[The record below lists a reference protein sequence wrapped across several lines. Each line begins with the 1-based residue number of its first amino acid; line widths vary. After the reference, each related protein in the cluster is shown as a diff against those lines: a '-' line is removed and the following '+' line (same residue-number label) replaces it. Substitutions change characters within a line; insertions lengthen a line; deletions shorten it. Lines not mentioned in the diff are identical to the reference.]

1 MTMKKTIVTALLCS
15 IVTAGAGANFNEKD
29 FNICTP
35 HKIIVDDL
43 VSEIQDLKDQDLIGQ
58 IEDLKFEKREKENE
72 INSIA
77 SSARNARHRAESLED
92 RLHVLSTQMGKL
104 QAAEKRKIAQGKSEI
119 EQGKR
124 EKLDNERK
132 KGKCKG
138 GLLGTFC
145 RKKYRSRI
153 KDAEKKI
160 SRGQH
165 KIKAAQNA
173 IVNLPKEK
181 AALPAK
187 IAKANAEVSSL
198 QSQLTQARTAK
209 PTVVQLRGK
218 IERLEDQNANL
229 HMQIDQLE
237 GELNVAHSTLGQCQN
252 MKKLAKAYKVL
263 KKRAQDFKAEPAL
276 CDNVDMMLDMADKA
290 FEKKGIRDAHK
301 IVCEESEVPA
311 DDFQVAVQ

>member
-1 MTMKKTIVTALLCS
+1 MKKTIVTALLCS
-15 IVTAGAGANFNEKD
+15 IVTAGAGANFEEKD
-29 FNICTP
+29 FKICTP

-43 VSEIQDLKDQDLIGQ
+43 VTEIEDLKDQDLIGQ
-58 IEDLKFEKREKENE
+58 IENLKFEKREKENE
-72 INSIA
+72 ISAIA

-92 RLHVLSTQMGKL
+92 RLHLLSTQMGKL
-104 QAAEKRKIAQGKSEI
+104 KADEKRKIAQGKAEI
-119 EQGKR
+119 EQGK
-124 EKLDNERK
+124 KDKIHNQRK
-132 KGKCKG
+132 KDKCKG

-160 SRGQH
+160 SRGQQ
-165 KIKAAQNA
+165 KITTAQNA

-218 IERLEDQNANL
+218 IERLVEQNANL
-229 HMQIDQLE
+229 HMEIDNLE
-237 GELNVAHSTLGQCQN
+237 GELSMAQGTLGQCQK
-252 MKKLAKAYKVL
+252 MTKLAKAYKVL
-263 KKRAQDFKAEPAL
+263 KKKAQEFKAEPVL

-290 FEKKGIRDAHK
+290 FQKKGIRDAHQ